1 MIVVGLSILA
11 TTMWTARSEAH
22 CHIYHV
28 WHYLKPQRCFTAM
41 APKRFDTDVKPASR
55 IPETFHEQIY
65 VPVPSLDFEACPE
78 GDDRLMGIARLRALS
93 DVPPADK

>member
-1 MIVVGLSILA
+1 MIAVVLSILA
-11 TTMWTARSEAH
+11 MTLSTARSEAH
-22 CHIYHV
+22 CHIYRV
-28 WHYLKPQRCFTAM
+28 WKYPKPQHCFTAM
-41 APKRFDTDVKPASR
+41 AKRFNADVKPASR

-93 DVPPADK
+93 DVSPANR